1 MIDLI
6 SRNAL
11 IKIIVE
17 WPERLGIIDPSA
29 GILIAERLGCLEAL
43 EAIRNEVERQ
53 PTIDAVTVVRCKDC
67 WKRGGYHCPMFFE
80 EQTYNEDDGYDWI
93 ERDHTSDDGFCNDGA
108 RLDGD
113 ADG

>member
-1 MIDLI
+1 MNDLI

-11 IKIIVE
+11 LDELRKLTDMEAYGNSVSDIGFGLTMAVN
-17 WPERLGIIDPSA
+17 RVR
-29 GILIAERLGCLEAL
+29 IAPA
-43 EAIRNEVERQ
+43 V
-53 PTIDAVTVVRCKDC
+53 DAVPVVRCKDC

-93 ERDHTSDDGFCNDGA
+93 DRDHTSDDDFCNDGA